1 MEIVQV
7 PASRA
12 FPRRYRR
19 RSMFDGYGEGYV
31 DWSDRVRVTTEI
43 YEHVTSVLG
52 RAPIIQIRRS
62 NRSSS
67 SGRAFGSYLIQ
78 IRAGAN
84 IKDIQNVM
92 VHEVTHTM
100 NVGQKHSP
108 LFYRSMFANIKK
120 CGYDL
125 DYSIQREGNYK
136 SRNSKKAARAAKRAA

>member
-52 RAPIIQIRRS
+52 RAPI
-62 NRSSS
+62 
-67 SGRAFGSYLIQ
+67 IQ

-136 SRNSKKAARAAKRAA
+136 TRNSKKAARAAKRAA